1 MARRLPPPLSTL
13 PLSVCPWRAFYP
25 SPVRISMARRPPVIS
40 HSGWATVKL
49 DAPSLPRKDN
59 RFDQELPS
67 IRGSKVWRKGS
78 RPVAWLDGM
87 VEILVSDNTSSSLQK
102 IFCLFR
108 GLSERTPPRSIPSFT
123 VAQPLW
129 EMTGGLLAMDIRTGE
144 G

>member
-1 MARRLPPPLSTL
+1 M
-13 PLSVCPWRAFYP
+13 
-25 SPVRISMARRPPVIS
+25 
-40 HSGWATVKL
+40 
-49 DAPSLPRKDN
+49 
-59 RFDQELPS
+59 
-67 IRGSKVWRKGS
+67 WRKGS

-87 VEILVSDNTSSSLQK
+87 VEILVSDNTSSSL
-102 IFCLFR
+102 LPVH